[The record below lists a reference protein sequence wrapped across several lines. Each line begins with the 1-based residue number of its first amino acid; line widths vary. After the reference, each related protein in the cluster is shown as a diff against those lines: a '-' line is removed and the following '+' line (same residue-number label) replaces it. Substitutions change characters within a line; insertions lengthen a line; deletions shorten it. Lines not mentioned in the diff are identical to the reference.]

1 MRGNEEIINKKIEG
15 LRKIKNPELI
25 RFELFSILT
34 SILLSKDVFKNN
46 SEIVSFL
53 SSLNI
58 EFKEYVFK
66 SRTLIIARV
75 LRTVENLDES
85 MLELYMI
92 ALENVLRRE
101 TENTEETK
109 NKETKQQNEKNSSNN
124 YIEEILKKYSRN
136 RD

>member
-1 MRGNEEIINKKIEG
+1 MRVNEEIIYKKIDG
-15 LRKIKNPELI
+15 LRRIKNPELI

-34 SILLSKDVFKNN
+34 SLLLSKNEFKNN
-46 SEIVSFL
+46 TEIVSFL

-66 SRTLIIARV
+66 SRTLILARV

-85 MLELYMI
+85 ALELYTNI
-92 ALENVLRRE
+92 LENMLKRKIE
-101 TENTEETK
+101 KFEEEK
-109 NKETKQQNEKNSSNN
+109 SKEIKQQTDKSRSIN
-124 YIEEILKKYSRN
+124 YFEEILKKYSRN

>member
-1 MRGNEEIINKKIEG
+1 MKGNEEIIYKKIEG

-34 SILLSKDVFKNN
+34 SLLLSKNVFKNN

-66 SRTLIIARV
+66 SRTLILARV

-85 MLELYMI
+85 MLEMYMNI
-92 ALENVLRRE
+92 LENMLIRK
-101 TENTEETK
+101 TEDTEEVQ
-109 NKETKQQNEKNSSNN
+109 NKETKQRNEKNSTNN